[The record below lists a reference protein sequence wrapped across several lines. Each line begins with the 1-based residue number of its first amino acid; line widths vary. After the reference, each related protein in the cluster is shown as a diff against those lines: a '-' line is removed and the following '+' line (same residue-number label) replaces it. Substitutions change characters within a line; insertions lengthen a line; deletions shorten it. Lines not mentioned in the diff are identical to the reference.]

1 MHTHYIPVHILS
13 LYILF
18 DVVNKKIN
26 KKNNKSKERSANIL
40 FYNKNVYL
48 RNQNRNAF

>member
-1 MHTHYIPVHILS
+1 MHTHYTPVHILS

-26 KKNNKSKERSANIL
+26 KRQEKQRKK
-40 FYNKNVYL
+40 
-48 RNQNRNAF
+48 